1 MLGFKMFHTG
11 HLSLFPEDVEF
22 EKVYMLYLLKLSR
35 KKEKAYQTSDFSVHF
50 DEDECNG
57 LWLSSSDFSA
67 HLTEFHKHETEY
79 LNSDLE
85 DTRCG
90 YEIVVPGYMIPLW
103 FRNQSGDSLSF
114 WIGSEF
120 QALALCF
127 AFDLP
132 MGNTYSYVCD
142 VRISINGFKRELKV
156 QLFEEMSI
164 DHLWFYYISKSSLQQ
179 LFKDMNL
186 GSMNFVKVLC
196 RVSCWTSES
205 TKLPPIIRRCGFMKS
220 KDGQFFHFPPMFGEK
235 PDKAPLSK
243 IEKNLIIRFL
253 KENPKVLILH

>member
-1 MLGFKMFHTG
+1 MLGCKIFDGVRWYIFPIDVTQYIEFK
-11 HLSLFPEDVEF
+11 
-22 EKVYMLYLLKLSR
+22 
-35 KKEKAYQTSDFSVHF
+35 KAYLNS

-57 LWLSSSDFSA
+57 LCLSSSDFSV
-67 HLTEFHKHETEY
+67 HVTEFHKHETKY

-85 DTRCG
+85 DNGCG
-90 YEIVVPGYMIPLW
+90 YEIVVPGNKIPL
-103 FRNQSGDSLSF
+103 SF
-114 WIGSEF
+114 MYQIGGSISIWIGSEF
-120 QALALCF
+120 KTLALCF

-205 TKLPPIIRRCGFMKS
+205 TKLPPIIRRCGFVKS
-220 KDGQFFHFPPMFGEK
+220 KDGGQYLRFPSMFGEK
-235 PDKAPLSK
+235 PD
-243 IEKNLIIRFL
+243 R
-253 KENPKVLILH
+253 LHYQKKKRTS